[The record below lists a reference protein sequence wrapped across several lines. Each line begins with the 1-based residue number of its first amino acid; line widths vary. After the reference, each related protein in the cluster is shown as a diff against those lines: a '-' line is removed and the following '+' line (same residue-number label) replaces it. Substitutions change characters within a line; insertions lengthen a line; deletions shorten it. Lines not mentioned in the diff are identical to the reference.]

1 MAVEAERLPV
11 ESLARVAQLLA
22 SGLELRPALDHIA
35 DAVAEATGADV
46 AVVRVLD
53 QTGMLVARAV
63 APADSAFAAEL
74 AGSRV
79 PPEELADGQVP
90 PSTLKVAERSGAS
103 GILVVPARVRDRVVA
118 AVELLRADE
127 PFDSAERA
135 LTELAAAQLAL
146 VVGRLGV
153 SAASAGA
160 DGRVRTLE
168 AAGEALAAGADTRR
182 AAQQAVRLASDAT
195 GATGAAL
202 WRTSAERGAEVVAL
216 FGDAVEGVLDRAG
229 ELAREALTGWR
240 PLAVEHDEALP
251 DDARYAASVQLGQ
264 PPFGVLQLFFAEAPS
279 EQELAALAAFG
290 VRAAHALRVGDHVRE
305 AELELDRTRALLSVV
320 GEAISRLSLAH
331 TLETAVERI
340 AELLAIERVGVYLR
354 DGNRLVAAAGRGL
367 SEGHEAV
374 AERLLELAL
383 GPLRARGTIAVALGD
398 HDAALASVRSAL
410 RDAGVDAAL
419 AVPLHVHGDPI
430 GLLVVYPGSRIV
442 AETDNLLLASLAAQL
457 AVAVQNARLHEQAKE
472 LGEQRE
478 AALRAEQEA
487 SRQVGAL
494 YEISRSFA
502 QSLSLDTTLEA
513 VTSTIVDV
521 LGVDAAVIR
530 VPDERGDLLV
540 PRKVHVSDARLEDPI
555 RTILARPQA
564 RPPRGAPP
572 TLLDVPT
579 AAALGGAHAL
589 LVPFLE
595 QGSTAAILPIET
607 PAELLA
613 ELTILSL
620 DPARPIA
627 VDTVATA
634 ATIAAQ
640 AALAID
646 NARLY
651 QQQKAFAETI
661 QHALLPREQPD
672 VPGLD
677 LGAVYESAARVD
689 VGGDV
694 YDFLELADGR
704 LAVVLGDVTGH
715 GVDATADMAM
725 AKFVFRSLARE
736 HSEPQDFLAHANDV
750 VVGEIATGKF
760 ITMAYLAIDPA
771 GEVACASAGHPVPRL
786 LLPDG
791 TVEGIAVGG
800 LALGIDAPQSYA
812 AVRAKLPVGAAVV
825 LYTDGVV
832 ESRVG
837 RDLYGIERLDAALA
851 ARHGYG
857 AQELAEGVLEECRAF
872 GGGELT
878 DDCAIVVVKRT
889 A

>member
-1 MAVEAERLPV
+1 MRPDNSTVPTVPTASPSTPSSPAARCAAADRGRKPRGARCRGRSSSSSARIAAPRPRARSRGALDPEDLLHLAPDRQRHDDGQEGEQHEDDPEARVGPSRRAPARDPGAAAGAFAGVRTLDRSRVERRRVVVERRRASRGLGHARILVILGGPMAVEAERLPV

-53 QTGMLVARAV
+53 HTGMLVARAV

-135 LTELAAAQLAL
+135 LAELAAAQLAL

-153 SAASAGA
+153 SAAS
-160 DGRVRTLE
+160 
-168 AAGEALAAGADTRR
+168 AAGADTRR

-229 ELAREALTGWR
+229 ELAREALSGWR

-579 AAALGGAHAL
+579 AAALGG
-589 LVPFLE
+589 
-595 QGSTAAILPIET
+595 
-607 PAELLA
+607 
-613 ELTILSL
+613 
-620 DPARPIA
+620 
-627 VDTVATA
+627 
-634 ATIAAQ
+634 
-640 AALAID
+640 
-646 NARLY
+646 
-651 QQQKAFAETI
+651 
-661 QHALLPREQPD
+661 
-672 VPGLD
+672 
-677 LGAVYESAARVD
+677 
-689 VGGDV
+689 
-694 YDFLELADGR
+694 
-704 LAVVLGDVTGH
+704 
-715 GVDATADMAM
+715 
-725 AKFVFRSLARE
+725 
-736 HSEPQDFLAHANDV
+736 
-750 VVGEIATGKF
+750 
-760 ITMAYLAIDPA
+760 
-771 GEVACASAGHPVPRL
+771 
-786 LLPDG
+786 
-791 TVEGIAVGG
+791 
-800 LALGIDAPQSYA
+800 
-812 AVRAKLPVGAAVV
+812 
-825 LYTDGVV
+825 
-832 ESRVG
+832 
-837 RDLYGIERLDAALA
+837 
-851 ARHGYG
+851 
-857 AQELAEGVLEECRAF
+857 
-872 GGGELT
+872 
-878 DDCAIVVVKRT
+878 
-889 A
+889 